1 MLGSLLTLLGLAL
14 LDSVNP
20 SALAMTLYL
29 LTTGARA
36 GRVLTYIAAVF
47 VTYFIIGLGLML
59 GLGAL
64 LSAFQGVFE
73 TTAAYIV
80 QAVIG
85 AAMLIYSFSP
95 NKKAQDGEEIETKA
109 PRSQGFVATLLLGVT
124 ITAAEFPTAFPY
136 FGAIG
141 ILNSLSLS
149 FSGWLSL
156 LLGYNLIFVTPPLL
170 LFGAYRIF
178 GGRHGAWFRRYE
190 KRLKYEARET
200 MLWIVGIV
208 GVLLLADA
216 LNRSGVFGL
225 FPSRRRVQYNHPA
238 LSVTSNFSSNF
249 PAIM

>member
-29 LTTGARA
+29 LTTGART

-47 VTYFIIGLGLML
+47 VTYFAIGFGLML

-64 LSAFQGVFE
+64 LGTFQGVFE

-85 AAMLIYSFSP
+85 ATMLIYSFLP
-95 NKKAQDGEEIETKA
+95 NKKEAQVGAETKTKA
-109 PRSQGFVATLLLGVT
+109 SPSKGFVATLLLGVT

-141 ILNSLSLS
+141 ILNGSGLPFL
-149 FSGWLSL
+149 GWLPL

-170 LFGAYRIF
+170 LFGAYRVF
-178 GGRHGAWFRRYE
+178 GGRHKAWFERYE

-208 GVLLLADA
+208 GFLLVSDA
-216 LNRSGVFGL
+216 LNRLKVFAL
-225 FPSRRRVQYNHPA
+225 FS
-238 LSVTSNFSSNF
+238 FG
-249 PAIM
+249 

>member
-1 MLGSLLTLLGLAL
+1 MGVLGSLIALLGLAL
-14 LDSVNP
+14 LDSINP

-29 LTTGARA
+29 VTTGARA

-47 VTYFIIGLGLML
+47 VTYFTIGLGLML

-64 LSAFQGVFE
+64 LAMFQGVFE
-73 TTAAYIV
+73 TTAAYVV

-95 NKKAQDGEEIETKA
+95 NKEAQDDAETKEAKA
-109 PRSQGFVATLLLGVT
+109 PRSQGFMAMFLLGVT

-136 FGAIG
+136 LGAIG
-141 ILNSLSLS
+141 ILNSLNLS
-149 FSGWLSL
+149 FLGWLPL
-156 LLGYNLIFVTPPLL
+156 LLVYNLIFVTPPLL

-178 GGRHGAWFRRYE
+178 GGRHKAWFERYE

-208 GVLLLADA
+208 GFLLLADA
-216 LNRSGVFGL
+216 L
-225 FPSRRRVQYNHPA
+225 RRLEFFNL
-238 LSVTSNFSSNF
+238 LSLG
-249 PAIM
+249 